1 MCMLHVVYVW
11 SIMASCEC
19 HPCRSH
25 RDVAATVK
33 NKQTQ
38 ASDVLQALL
47 WDLAAPVC
55 SMSRVSKALMAAHN
69 SAVVDFP
76 KFRSLVEILG
86 SMISQE
92 SFHGIVFV
100 RRRQGVHAVAYMLSK
115 EPSLAAAVTLHT
127 FTGHS
132 SKTKAQLAKEGGETA
147 GMPTRT
153 QQEAVVKFDR
163 GKGREVMVATAAFQ
177 EGLDIC
183 NCSFVVCYNVT
194 ERGVQ
199 LMQWRGRARKFDS
212 QIFILVEAGSRD
224 EAMLGKSVA
233 EEQNDHLA
241 QIQLAS

>member
-1 MCMLHVVYVW
+1 MW
-11 SIMASCEC
+11 SSMARFEC

-33 NKQTQ
+33 SKQAQ

-55 SMSRVSKALMAAHN
+55 SMSRVSKALMAAHD
-69 SAVVDFP
+69 SAVVAFP
-76 KFRSLVEILG
+76 KFRSLVEILE
-86 SMISQE
+86 SMIHSKE

-100 RRRQGVHAVAYMLSK
+100 RRRQGVHAIASMLSK

-132 SKTKAQLAKEGGETA
+132 SKTKAQLAREGGETA
-147 GMPTRT
+147 GMATRI
-153 QQEAVVKFDR
+153 QQEAILKFDR
-163 GKGREVMVATAAFQ
+163 GTGHEVMVATAAFQ

-199 LMQWRGRARKFDS
+199 LMQWRGRTRKFDS
-212 QIFILVEAGSRD
+212 QIFILVEAGSQD
-224 EAMLGKSVA
+224 EAMLGKSIA
-233 EEQNDHLA
+233 EEKNDHLA
-241 QIQLAS
+241 QIHLAS